1 MNHLVRT
8 DFARR
13 SLPNALAI
21 HCCLPC
27 YCWDLS
33 KPHTYQCYLRGYVL
47 RGQPDNVALSHG
59 IYDQVSTNELL
70 SHFFFP
76 WVCWYAS
83 TQTPGGCLGTPA
95 FRLLFSRMSNI
106 SGHFFPLLMGTVLA
120 VSHRWNVVLG
130 NSWGGGLA
138 MGVPVSSCDL
148 WQRTFHSWICPST
161 APSATQHGMEQCGKN
176 LERGE
181 EGIVCQPGLRR
192 GGRIF
197 QSYKNMPKKIYH
209 WMTDGLSGIPSS
221 NPDVVLSL
229 SGSWTE
235 THIGFHCLIC

>member
-1 MNHLVRT
+1 MLSAGICSEGAAWQCGIV
-8 DFARR
+8 
-13 SLPNALAI
+13 P
-21 HCCLPC
+21 
-27 YCWDLS
+27 WDLWPGFN
-33 KPHTYQCYLRGYVL
+33 KWTFIPFV
-47 RGQPDNVALSHG
+47 
-59 IYDQVSTNELL
+59 
-70 SHFFFP
+70 FP
-76 WVCWYAS
+76 WVGWYAS
-83 TQTPGGCLGTPA
+83 TQTPGVCLGTPA
-95 FRLLFSRMSNI
+95 FRLLFGRMSNI
-106 SGHFFPLLMGTVLA
+106 SGHFFLLLIGTVLA

-176 LERGE
+176 LERVE

-235 THIGFHCLIC
+235 THTRLPLSYLLNGD